1 MSVVVLD
8 KVSLGFGKKQ
18 LVDELDLRIAP
29 GDRMGLIG
37 PNGSGKSS
45 IMKMIAG
52 AAKPDS
58 GAVRLQKNARVGY
71 LSQDLDETGDRSVLQ
86 TVLGGVPGRDALVSA
101 VSDAEADMAQAQ
113 SRGDEAAMMDVS
125 ADLAEA
131 HERLANFDVHYA
143 EHEAHRIL
151 SGLGFEP
158 NEASR
163 PMSELSGGWRMRAV
177 LASLLF
183 SRPDVLLLD
192 EPTNHL
198 DLPTVAWFGDF
209 LRQYSGAFVLIC
221 HDRDFLSDQAGRIV
235 SLEPEGVRQFRGSYE
250 LYVKQRAEEEIVL
263 ENQARNLAREREKA
277 EQFIDRFRAQANK
290 AKAVQSRIK
299 QLEKMDEVQTF
310 TRRKV
315 MGFSFPPCP
324 RSGDVALKVE
334 GLEQGFGERK
344 VLDGVDLTVVRG
356 EKIGIIGVN
365 GAGKTTLL
373 RTIAGEIEAKGGSIE
388 LGHNVK
394 LGYYAQHHADILTGS
409 ETVLESVSQ
418 RNRGASET
426 AVRNMLGSFLFQAE
440 DVDKPIKV
448 LSGGERARVALAR
461 LLIDPG
467 NLVMMDEP
475 TNHLDLESSESLATS
490 LSSYDGT
497 LIFVS
502 HNRSFVRQL
511 ATKIWNVESGRVELY
526 PGTLDEYIERHGSGE
541 SKKPTASAQLGA
553 GKGSASDPG
562 GNRAAHDDDAEA
574 KAGSTESRA
583 EKKARKREEAQ
594 RRAEATKKL
603 GPIKK
608 RIAELEARI
617 ETLEK
622 EQRQRNLELA
632 DPKTYG
638 DDRKRNALLTD
649 YQRDE
654 DALRDLN
661 ERWEMATVELEALEG
676 TLETT

>member
-1 MSVVVLD
+1 MLD

-18 LVDELDLRIAP
+18 LVDALDLRIAP
-29 GDRMGLIG
+29 GDRIGLIG

-45 IMKMIAG
+45 IMRMVAG
-52 AAKPDS
+52 AVQPDS

-71 LSQDLDETGDRSVLQ
+71 LSQDLDETGDRTVLQ
-86 TVLGGVPGRDALVSA
+86 TVLGGVPGRPALEQAVVSA
-101 VSDAEADMAQAQ
+101 EAGMAKAQ
-113 SRGDEAAMMDVS
+113 EAGDEDAMMEVA

-131 HERLANFDVHYA
+131 HERLANFDLHYA

-151 SGLGFEP
+151 AGLGFEP
-158 NEASR
+158 GEHAR

-198 DLPTVAWFGDF
+198 DLPTVAWFGEF

-221 HDRDFLSDQAGRIV
+221 HDRDFLADQAGRIV
-235 SLEPEGVRQFRGSYE
+235 SLEPEGVRQFRGSYNQ
-250 LYVKQRAEEEIVL
+250 YIKQRAEEEVVL

-277 EQFIDRFRAQANK
+277 EQFIERFRAQANK
-290 AKAVQSRIK
+290 ARAVQSRIK

-315 MGFSFPPCP
+315 MTFSFPPCK
-324 RSGDVALKVE
+324 RSGDTSLKVE

-344 VLDGVDLTVVRG
+344 VLDGVSLSVQRG

-373 RTIAGEIEAKGGSIE
+373 RTIAGEIEAKGGKIT

-394 LGYYAQHHADILTGS
+394 LGYYAQHHADVLAGS
-409 ETVLESVSQ
+409 DTVLESVAQ
-418 RNRGASET
+418 RNTGASET
-426 AVRNMLGSFLFQAE
+426 EVRNMLGSFLFQEE

-475 TNHLDLESSESLATS
+475 TNHLDLESSESLAKS
-490 LSSYDGT
+490 LSTYDGT

-511 ATKIWNVESGRVELY
+511 ATKIWNVENGTVELY
-526 PGTLDEYIERHGSGE
+526 PGTLDEYIERFGVDGGE
-541 SKKPTASAQLGA
+541 AKKPTASAELGVDAKEAPTPAAKPEAA
-553 GKGSASDPG
+553 G
-562 GNRAAHDDDAEA
+562 
-574 KAGSTESRA
+574 ESRA

-594 RRAEATKKL
+594 RRAAANKKL
-603 GPIKK
+603 GPLKK
-608 RIAELEARI
+608 RIAEFEARI
-617 ETLEK
+617 EVLEK
-622 EQRQRNLELA
+622 EQRERNLQLA
-632 DPKTYG
+632 DPATYH
-638 DDRKRNALLTD
+638 DAEKRNALLSD

-654 DALRDLN
+654 DALADLN
-661 ERWEMATVELEALEG
+661 ERWEMATTELEELEA
-676 TLETT
+676 T

>member
-1 MSVVVLD
+1 MLD

-18 LVDELDLRIAP
+18 LVDALDMRIAP
-29 GDRMGLIG
+29 ADRIGLIG

-45 IMKMIAG
+45 IMRLIAG
-52 AAKPDS
+52 VMQPDS
-58 GAVRLQKNARVGY
+58 GAVRLQKNARIGY
-71 LSQDLDETGDRSVLQ
+71 LSQDLDETGDRTVLQ
-86 TVLGGVPGRDALVSA
+86 TVLGGVPGRPALEAA
-101 VSDAEADMAQAQ
+101 VSNAETAMAQAQ
-113 SRGDEAAMMDVS
+113 ERDDEAAMMDIA

-131 HERLANFDVHYA
+131 HERLANFDIHYA

-151 SGLGFEP
+151 AGLGFEP
-158 NEASR
+158 DEHAR

-198 DLPTVAWFGDF
+198 DLPTVAWFGEF

-221 HDRDFLSDQAGRIV
+221 HDRDFLADQAGRIV
-235 SLEPEGVRQFRGSYE
+235 SLEPEGVRQFRGPFE
-250 LYVKQRAEEEIVL
+250 QYVKQRAEEEIVL

-277 EQFIDRFRAQANK
+277 EQFIERFRAQANK

-299 QLEKMDEVQTF
+299 QLQKMDEVQTF

-315 MGFSFPPCP
+315 MTFSFPACK
-324 RSGDVALKVE
+324 RSGDIALKVE
-334 GLEQGFGERK
+334 HLDQGFGERK
-344 VLDGVDLTVVRG
+344 VLDGVNLTVARG

-373 RTIAGEIEAKGGSIE
+373 RTIAGEIEAKGGKIQ

-394 LGYYAQHHADILTGS
+394 LGYYAQHHADILAGTD
-409 ETVLESVSQ
+409 TVLESVSQ
-418 RNRGASET
+418 RNTGASET
-426 AVRNMLGSFLFQAE
+426 AVRNMLGSFLFQEE

-475 TNHLDLESSESLATS
+475 TNHLDLESSESLAKS
-490 LSSYDGT
+490 LSTYDGT

-511 ATKIWNVESGRVELY
+511 ATKIWNVESGKVELY
-526 PGTLDEYIERHGSGE
+526 PGTLDEYIDRFGTEGSE
-541 SKKPTASAQLGA
+541 AKKPTASSELGA
-553 GKGSASDPG
+553 SPKEAPNSAPKGTKGETPTTDTG
-562 GNRAAHDDDAEA
+562 
-574 KAGSTESRA
+574 AGESRA
-583 EKKARKREEAQ
+583 EKKARKREEA
-594 RRAEATKKL
+594 RRRTEANKKL
-603 GPIKK
+603 GPVKK
-608 RIAELEARI
+608 RIADLEGRI
-617 ETLEK
+617 EVLEK
-622 EQRQRNLELA
+622 EQRTRNLELA
-632 DPKTYG
+632 DPATYN
-638 DDRKRNALLTD
+638 DAARRNELLTA
-649 YQRDE
+649 YQQDE
-654 DALRDLN
+654 DKLAELN
-661 ERWEMATVELEALEG
+661 DRWERATMELEELESE
-676 TLETT
+676 L

>member
-1 MSVVVLD
+1 MLD

-18 LVDELDLRIAP
+18 LVEDLDLRIAP
-29 GDRMGLIG
+29 GDRIGLIG

-45 IMKMIAG
+45 IMRMFAG
-52 AAKPDS
+52 EMVPDG
-58 GAVRLQKNARVGY
+58 GAVRLQKNARIGY
-71 LSQDLDETGDRSVLQ
+71 LSQDLDEISELSVLQ
-86 TVLGGVPGRDALVSA
+86 TVLGGVPGRPALEEA
-101 VSDAEADMAQAQ
+101 VTSAEAAMARAQA
-113 SRGDEAAMMDVS
+113 SGDEAAMMDVS
-125 ADLAEA
+125 ADLADA
-131 HERLANFDVHYA
+131 HERLASFDLHYA

-151 SGLGFEP
+151 AGLGFEP
-158 NEASR
+158 DEHAR

-198 DLPTVAWFGDF
+198 DLPTVAWFGGF

-221 HDRDFLSDQAGRIV
+221 HDRDFLADQAGRIV
-235 SLEPEGVRQFRGSYE
+235 SLEPEGVRQFRGPYDQ
-250 LYVKQRAEEEIVL
+250 YVKHRAEEEIVL
-263 ENQARNLAREREKA
+263 ENQARNLAREREKT
-277 EQFIDRFRAQANK
+277 EQFIERFRAQANK

-299 QLEKMDEVQTF
+299 ALEKMDEVQTF

-315 MGFSFPPCP
+315 MTFSFPPCP
-324 RSGDVALKVE
+324 RSGDVSLKVE
-334 GLEQGFGERK
+334 KLAQGFGDRK
-344 VLDGVDLTVVRG
+344 VLDGVDLTVMRG

-373 RTIAGEIEAKGGSIE
+373 RTIAGEIEAKSGSIE

-394 LGYYAQHHADILTGS
+394 LGYYAQHHADVLAGS
-409 ETVLESVSQ
+409 ETVLETVSQ
-418 RNRGASET
+418 RNTGASET
-426 AVRNMLGSFLFQAE
+426 AVRNMLGSFLFSDE

-475 TNHLDLESSESLATS
+475 TNHLDLESSESLAKS
-490 LSSYDGT
+490 LSTYDGT

-511 ATKIWNVESGRVELY
+511 ATKIWNVESGTVELY
-526 PGTLDEYIERHGSGE
+526 PGTLDEYIERSGSGE
-541 SKKPTASAQLGA
+541 VEAKKPTASAALGVDA
-553 GKGSASDPG
+553 GSGRGPA
-562 GNRAAHDDDAEA
+562 
-574 KAGSTESRA
+574 AGSTDVGAPAVGESRA
-583 EKKARKREEAQ
+583 AKKARKREEAQ
-594 RRAEATKKL
+594 RRSDAAKKL

-608 RIAELEARI
+608 RVAELEAKI
-617 ETLEK
+617 EVLET
-622 EQRQRNLELA
+622 EQRARNLALA
-632 DPKTYG
+632 DPETYN
-638 DDRKRNALLTD
+638 DAEKRNALLTA

-654 DALRDLN
+654 DALAEVN
-661 ERWEMATVELEALEG
+661 EQWEMATVQLEELEGDAG
-676 TLETT
+676 

>member
-1 MSVVVLD
+1 VLD

-18 LVDELDLRIAP
+18 LVDALDLRIAP
-29 GDRMGLIG
+29 GDRIGLIG

-45 IMKMIAG
+45 IMRMVAG
-52 AAKPDS
+52 VATPDS

-71 LSQDLDETGDRSVLQ
+71 LSQDLDETSPKTVLQ
-86 TVLGGVPGRDALVSA
+86 TVLGGVPGRPALEAA
-101 VSDAEADMAQAQ
+101 VTAAEVAMAKAQ
-113 SRGDEAAMMDVS
+113 EAGDEAAMMDIS

-131 HERLANFDVHYA
+131 HERLANFDLHYA

-151 SGLGFEP
+151 AGLGFEP
-158 NEASR
+158 GEHAR

-221 HDRDFLSDQAGRIV
+221 HDRDFLADQAGRIV
-235 SLEPEGVRQFRGSYE
+235 SLEPEGVRQFRGTYDQ
-250 LYVKQRAEEEIVL
+250 YIKQRAEEEVVL

-277 EQFIDRFRAQANK
+277 EQFIERFRAQANK
-290 AKAVQSRIK
+290 ARAVQSRIK

-315 MGFSFPPCP
+315 MTFSFPPCP
-324 RSGDVALKVE
+324 RSGNIALKVE
-334 GLEQGFGERK
+334 HLDQGFGDRT
-344 VLDGVDLTVVRG
+344 VLDDVNLTVSRG

-373 RTIAGEIEAKGGSIE
+373 RTIAGELESKGGSIE

-394 LGYYAQHHADILTGS
+394 LGYYAQHHADVLAGS
-409 ETVLESVSQ
+409 DTVFESVSQ
-418 RNRGASET
+418 RNTGASET
-426 AVRNMLGSFLFQAE
+426 AVRNMLGSFLFQEE

-475 TNHLDLESSESLATS
+475 TNHLDLESSESLAKS
-490 LSSYDGT
+490 LSTYDGT

-511 ATKIWNVESGRVELY
+511 ATKIWNVESGKVELY
-526 PGTLDEYIERHGSGE
+526 PGTLDEYLDKFGDGTEAKA
-541 SKKPTASAQLGA
+541 KKPTASSDLGA
-553 GKGSASDPG
+553 KSPGKKAEPKPAESD
-562 GNRAAHDDDAEA
+562 A
-574 KAGSTESRA
+574 KAKPEPGESRA

-594 RRAEATKKL
+594 RRAAANKKL

-617 ETLEK
+617 EVLEK
-622 EQRQRNLELA
+622 EQRERNLQLA
-632 DPKTYG
+632 DPETYG
-638 DDRKRNALLTD
+638 DATKRNDLLTA

-654 DALRDLN
+654 DKLAELG
-661 ERWEMATVELEALEG
+661 ERWEMATVELEELEG
-676 TLETT
+676 

>member
-1 MSVVVLD
+1 MLD

-18 LVDELDLRIAP
+18 LVEELDLRIAP
-29 GDRMGLIG
+29 GDRIGLIG

-45 IMKMIAG
+45 IMKMFAG
-52 AAKPDS
+52 QMVPDG
-58 GAVRLQKNARVGY
+58 GAVRLQKNARIGY
-71 LSQDLDETGDRSVLQ
+71 LSQDLDETSEVSVLQ
-86 TVLGGVPGRDALVSA
+86 TVLGGVPGRPALEEAVHSA
-101 VSDAEADMAQAQ
+101 DIAMAQAQ
-113 SRGDEAAMMDVS
+113 AAGDEDAMMDVA
-125 ADLAEA
+125 ADLSEA
-131 HERLANFDVHYA
+131 HERLANFDIHYA

-151 SGLGFEP
+151 AGLGFEP
-158 NEASR
+158 EEHAR

-198 DLPTVAWFGDF
+198 DLPTVAWFGGF

-221 HDRDFLSDQAGRIV
+221 HDRDFLADQAGRIV
-235 SLEPEGVRQFRGSYE
+235 SLEPEGVRQFRGPYDQ
-250 LYVKQRAEEEIVL
+250 YVKHRAEEEVVL
-263 ENQARNLAREREKA
+263 ENQARNLAREREKT

-299 QLEKMDEVQTF
+299 ALAKMDEVQTF
-310 TRRKV
+310 VRRKV

-324 RSGDVALKVE
+324 RSGDVSLKVE
-334 GLEQGFGERK
+334 KLQQGFGDRK
-344 VLDGVDLTVVRG
+344 VLDNVDLTVMRG

-373 RTIAGEIEAKGGSIE
+373 RTIAGEIQAKGGSIE

-394 LGYYAQHHADILTGS
+394 LGYYAQHHADVLTGS
-409 ETVLESVSQ
+409 QTVLETVAQ
-418 RNRGASET
+418 RNTGASET
-426 AVRNMLGSFLFQAE
+426 SVRNMLGSFLFSAE

-475 TNHLDLESSESLATS
+475 TNHLDLESSESLAKS
-490 LSSYDGT
+490 LSTYDGT

-511 ATKIWNVESGRVELY
+511 ATKIWNVESGKVELY
-526 PGTLDEYIERHGSGE
+526 PGTLDEYIDRSGPDR
-541 SKKPTASAQLGA
+541 SAANKPTASSKLGVD
-553 GKGSASDPG
+553 SDG
-562 GNRAAHDDDAEA
+562 GDTRAAAATESDGAA
-574 KAGSTESRA
+574 PGESRA
-583 EKKARKREEAQ
+583 AKKARKREEAQ
-594 RRAEATKKL
+594 RRSDAGKKL

-608 RIAELEARI
+608 RVAELEAKI
-617 ETLEK
+617 EVLEK
-622 EQRQRNLELA
+622 DQRERNLALA
-632 DPKTYG
+632 DPATYN
-638 DDRKRNALLTD
+638 DANKRNALLSA

-654 DALRDLN
+654 DALAEVN
-661 ERWEMATVELEALEG
+661 AHWEMATVELEELESDAG
-676 TLETT
+676 

>member
-1 MSVVVLD
+1 MLD

-18 LVDELDLRIAP
+18 LVDALDLRIAP
-29 GDRMGLIG
+29 GDRIGLIG

-52 AAKPDS
+52 VVKPDG
-58 GAVRLQKNARVGY
+58 GAVRLQKNARIGY
-71 LSQDLDETGDRSVLQ
+71 LSQDLDDTGDRTVLE
-86 TVLGGVPGRDALVSA
+86 TVLGGVPGRPALEEA
-101 VSDAEADMAQAQ
+101 VTAAEAAMAQAQ
-113 SRGDEAAMMDVS
+113 EAGDEEAMMDVA

-131 HERLANFDVHYA
+131 HERLANFDLHYA

-151 SGLGFEP
+151 AGLGFQPDEH
-158 NEASR
+158 AR

-177 LASLLF
+177 LTSLLF

-209 LRQYSGAFVLIC
+209 LKQYSGAFVLIC
-221 HDRDFLSDQAGRIV
+221 HDRDFLADQAGRIV
-235 SLEPEGVRQFRGSYE
+235 SLEPEGVRQFRGTYDQ
-250 LYVKQRAEEEIVL
+250 YVKQRAEEEIVL

-277 EQFIDRFRAQANK
+277 EQFIERFRAQANK

-299 QLEKMDEVQTF
+299 ALEKMDEVQTF

-315 MGFSFPPCP
+315 MSFSFPACA
-324 RSGDVALKVE
+324 RSGDISLKVE
-334 GLEQGFGERK
+334 HLDQGFGDRK
-344 VLDGVDLTVVRG
+344 VLDDVNLTVARG

-373 RTIAGEIEAKGGSIE
+373 RTIAGEIEAKGGSIT

-394 LGYYAQHHADILTGS
+394 LGYYAQHHADILAGTD
-409 ETVLESVSQ
+409 TVLESVAQ

-426 AVRNMLGSFLFQAE
+426 AVRNMLGSFLFQEE

-475 TNHLDLESSESLATS
+475 TNHLDLESSESLAKS
-490 LSSYDGT
+490 LSTYDGT

-511 ATKIWNVESGRVELY
+511 ATKIWNVEGGKVDLY
-526 PGTLDEYIERHGSGE
+526 PGTLDEYLEKFGDGSPSR
-541 SKKPTASAQLGA
+541 SKKPTASAELGVEE
-553 GKGSASDPG
+553 K
-562 GNRAAHDDDAEA
+562 AATKTPKAEVTAEA
-574 KAGSTESRA
+574 KAPEAGESRA

-594 RRAEATKKL
+594 RRAAANKKL

-608 RIAELEARI
+608 KIAELEARI
-617 ETLEK
+617 EVLEK
-622 EQRQRNLELA
+622 DQRERNLALA
-632 DPKTYG
+632 DPETYG
-638 DDRKRNALLTD
+638 DASKRNELLTA

-654 DALRDLN
+654 DELADLSD
-661 ERWEMATVELEALEG
+661 RWERATEELEELEAEL
-676 TLETT
+676 

>member
-1 MSVVVLD
+1 MSVVVLE

-18 LVDELDLRIAP
+18 LVDNLDLRIAP
-29 GDRMGLIG
+29 GDRIGLIG

-45 IMKMIAG
+45 IMKMVAG
-52 AAKPDS
+52 RATPDT
-58 GAVRLQKNARVGY
+58 GAVRQQKNTRVGY
-71 LSQDLDETGDRSVLQ
+71 LSQDLDDPGDLTVLQ
-86 TVLGGVPGRDALVSA
+86 TVLGGVPGRPALEEA
-101 VSDAEADMAQAQ
+101 VTLA
-113 SRGDEAAMMDVS
+113 EAAMAKAEAAADEQAMMDIS

-151 SGLGFEP
+151 AGLGFEP
-158 NEASR
+158 DEHAR
-163 PMSELSGGWRMRAV
+163 PLAELSGGWRMRAV

-183 SRPDVLLLD
+183 ARPDVLLLD

-221 HDRDFLSDQAGRIV
+221 HDREFLAEQAGRIV
-235 SLEPEGVRQFRGSYE
+235 SLEPEGVRQYRGTFEQYI
-250 LYVKQRAEEEIVL
+250 KQRAEEEIVL

-277 EQFIDRFRAQANK
+277 EQFIERFRAQANK

-299 QLEKMDEVQTF
+299 QLEKMDDVQTF

-315 MGFSFPPCP
+315 MTFSFPSCV
-324 RSGDVALKVE
+324 RAGDRVLEVE
-334 GLEQGFGERK
+334 GLAQGFGERR
-344 VLDGVDLTVVRG
+344 VLDGVNLTVGRG

-373 RTIAGEIEAKGGSIE
+373 RTIAGEIEAKGGSIK

-394 LGYYAQHHADILTGS
+394 LGYYAQHHADILAGGD
-409 ETVLESVSQ
+409 TVLESVSQ
-418 RNRGASET
+418 RNTGASET
-426 AVRNMLGSFLFQAE
+426 AVRNMLGSFLFQEE

-475 TNHLDLESSESLATS
+475 TNHLDLESSESLAKS
-490 LSSYDGT
+490 LSTYDGT

-511 ATKIWNVESGRVELY
+511 ATKIWNVEAGTVELY
-526 PGTLDEYIERHGSGE
+526 PGTLDEYIERHRPDAPKGAG
-541 SKKPTASAQLGA
+541 PTASSDLGVVDA
-553 GKGSASDPG
+553 PKRPAKSPDPK
-562 GNRAAHDDDAEA
+562 AESVAEA
-574 KAGSTESRA
+574 KGSTESRA
-583 EKKARKREEAQ
+583 EKKARKREEA
-594 RRAEATKKL
+594 RRRTEANKKL

-608 RIAELEARI
+608 RITDLEAKI
-617 ETLEK
+617 EVLEK
-622 EQRQRNLELA
+622 EQRARNLALA
-632 DPKTYG
+632 DPETYG
-638 DDRKRNALLTD
+638 DAQKRNVLLTE

-654 DALRDLN
+654 DALSDLN
-661 ERWEMATVELEALEG
+661 EAWEVATMELEELESALE
-676 TLETT
+676 

>member
-1 MSVVVLD
+1 MLD

-18 LVDELDLRIAP
+18 LVDALDMRIAP
-29 GDRMGLIG
+29 ADRIGLIG

-45 IMKMIAG
+45 IMRLIAG
-52 AAKPDS
+52 VMQPDS
-58 GAVRLQKNARVGY
+58 GAVRLQKNARIGY
-71 LSQDLDETGDRSVLQ
+71 LSQDLDETGDRTVLQ
-86 TVLGGVPGRDALVSA
+86 TVLGGVPGRPALEAA
-101 VSDAEADMAQAQ
+101 VSDAESAMAQAQ
-113 SRGDEAAMMDVS
+113 ERDDEATMMDVA

-131 HERLANFDVHYA
+131 HERLANFDIHYA

-151 SGLGFEP
+151 AGLGFEP
-158 NEASR
+158 DEHAR

-198 DLPTVAWFGDF
+198 DLPTVAWFGEF

-221 HDRDFLSDQAGRIV
+221 HDRDFLADQAGRIV
-235 SLEPEGVRQFRGSYE
+235 SLEPEGVRQFRGPFE
-250 LYVKQRAEEEIVL
+250 QYVKQRAEEEVVL

-277 EQFIDRFRAQANK
+277 EQFIERFRAQANK

-310 TRRKV
+310 VRRRV
-315 MGFSFPPCP
+315 MTFSFPACK
-324 RSGDVALKVE
+324 RSGDIALKVE
-334 GLEQGFGERK
+334 HLDQGFGERK
-344 VLDGVDLTVVRG
+344 VLDGVNLTVARG

-373 RTIAGEIEAKGGSIE
+373 RTIAGEIEAKGGKIQ

-394 LGYYAQHHADILTGS
+394 LGYYAQHHADILAGS
-409 ETVLESVSQ
+409 DTVLESVSQ
-418 RNRGASET
+418 RNTGASET

-440 DVDKPIKV
+440 DVDKPIRV

-475 TNHLDLESSESLATS
+475 TNHLDLESSESLAKS
-490 LSSYDGT
+490 LSTYDGT

-511 ATKIWNVESGRVELY
+511 ATKIWNVESGKVELY
-526 PGTLDEYIERHGSGE
+526 PGTLDEYIHRFGAEGSE
-541 SKKPTASAQLGA
+541 TKKPTASSQLGA
-553 GKGSASDPG
+553 SPKEASNSAPKGSG
-562 GNRAAHDDDAEA
+562 GETQATDTG
-574 KAGSTESRA
+574 AGESRA
-583 EKKARKREEAQ
+583 EKKARKREEA
-594 RRAEATKKL
+594 RRRTEASKKL
-603 GPIKK
+603 GPVKK
-608 RIAELEARI
+608 RIADLEGRI
-617 ETLEK
+617 EVLEK
-622 EQRQRNLELA
+622 EQRARNLELA
-632 DPKTYG
+632 DPETYG
-638 DDRKRNALLTD
+638 DAARRNELLSA

-654 DALRDLN
+654 DELSELGD
-661 ERWEMATVELEALEG
+661 RWERATMELEELEAEL
-676 TLETT
+676 

>member
-1 MSVVVLD
+1 MLD

-18 LVDELDLRIAP
+18 LVEDLDLRIAP
-29 GDRMGLIG
+29 GDRIGLIG

-45 IMKMIAG
+45 IMRMFAG
-52 AAKPDS
+52 EMVPDG
-58 GAVRLQKNARVGY
+58 GAVRLQKNARIGY
-71 LSQDLDETGDRSVLQ
+71 LSQDLDEISELSVLQ
-86 TVLGGVPGRDALVSA
+86 TVLSGVPGRPALEEA
-101 VSDAEADMAQAQ
+101 VSSAEAAMARAQA
-113 SRGDEAAMMDVS
+113 SGDEAAMMDVS
-125 ADLAEA
+125 ADLADA
-131 HERLANFDVHYA
+131 HERLASFDLHYA

-151 SGLGFEP
+151 AGLGFEP
-158 NEASR
+158 DEHAR

-198 DLPTVAWFGDF
+198 DLPTVAWFGGF

-221 HDRDFLSDQAGRIV
+221 HDRDFLADQAGRIV
-235 SLEPEGVRQFRGSYE
+235 SLEPEGVRQFRGPYDQ
-250 LYVKQRAEEEIVL
+250 YVKHRAEEEIVL
-263 ENQARNLAREREKA
+263 ENQARNLAREREKT
-277 EQFIDRFRAQANK
+277 EQFIERFRAQANK

-299 QLEKMDEVQTF
+299 ALEKMDEVQTF

-315 MGFSFPPCP
+315 MTFSFPPCP
-324 RSGDVALKVE
+324 RSGDVSLKVE
-334 GLEQGFGERK
+334 KLAQGFGDRK
-344 VLDGVDLTVVRG
+344 VLDGVDLTVMRG

-394 LGYYAQHHADILTGS
+394 LGYYAQHHADVLAGS
-409 ETVLESVSQ
+409 ETVLETVSQ
-418 RNRGASET
+418 RNTGASET
-426 AVRNMLGSFLFQAE
+426 AVRNMLGSFLFSDE

-475 TNHLDLESSESLATS
+475 TNHLDLESSESLAKS
-490 LSSYDGT
+490 LSTYDGT

-511 ATKIWNVESGRVELY
+511 ATKIWNVESGTVELY
-526 PGTLDEYIERHGSGE
+526 PGTLDEYIERSGSGE
-541 SKKPTASAQLGA
+541 VEAKKPTASAALGV
-553 GKGSASDPG
+553 D
-562 GNRAAHDDDAEA
+562 
-574 KAGSTESRA
+574 AGSGREAGGEAHAAGAAVGESRA
-583 EKKARKREEAQ
+583 AKKARKREEAQ
-594 RRAEATKKL
+594 RRSNAAKKL

-608 RIAELEARI
+608 RVAELEAKI
-617 ETLEK
+617 EVLET
-622 EQRQRNLELA
+622 EQRARNLALA
-632 DPKTYG
+632 DPETYN
-638 DDRKRNALLTD
+638 DAAKRNELLTA

-654 DALRDLN
+654 DALAEVN
-661 ERWEMATVELEALEG
+661 EQWEMATVQLEELEDDAG
-676 TLETT
+676 